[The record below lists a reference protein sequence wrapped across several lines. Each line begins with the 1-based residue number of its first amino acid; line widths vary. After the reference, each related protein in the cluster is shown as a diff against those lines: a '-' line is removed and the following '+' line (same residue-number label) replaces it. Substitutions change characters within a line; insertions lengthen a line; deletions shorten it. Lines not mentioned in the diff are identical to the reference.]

1 MPYPPG
7 HRERTRNRIVH
18 SAQVLFNRR
27 GFDGVSIDDIMADA
41 GLTRGGFYGYF
52 SRKSELYA
60 AAIELALNEPPASR
74 WKGVDVDFTAVD
86 AARQVIRA
94 YLSRQ
99 HFEDIDGSCPLVALP
114 SDVARSDPT
123 VKRVFEAVFRAM
135 VELFERSRGSDG
147 REDRR
152 RALAMAGICVGGMV
166 VARSLDDADLADA
179 VRDASMSVAL
189 RLGGWSE
196 ARRDSRRHG
205 ADARRPA
212 PLMRRRS
219 NRPRA

>member
-7 HRERTRNRIVH
+7 HRDRTRSRILR
-18 SAQVLFNRR
+18 SAQILFNRR

-52 SRKSELYA
+52 GRKSELYA
-60 AAIELALNEPPASR
+60 AAIGLSLAEPPASR
-74 WKGVDVDFTAVD
+74 WKGVDVDFTAAD

-99 HFEDIDGSCPLVALP
+99 HFEDIDRSCPLVALP
-114 SDVARSDPT
+114 SDVARQDPT
-123 VKRVFEAVFRAM
+123 VKRVFEAVFKAM

-147 REDRR
+147 RENRR

-179 VRDASMSVAL
+179 VRDAARSVAL
-189 RLGGWSE
+189 RLGGWE
-196 ARRDSRRHG
+196 DTEGDSHRSG
-205 ADARRPA
+205 IRRPA
-212 PLMRRRS
+212 RPNRGRS
-219 NRPRA
+219 KRPS